1 MPRVVHFELPVEDPQ
16 RAARF
21 YSEVFGWNFNQWDG
35 PEEYWLTCTGHQ
47 SQPGIDGGMM
57 RRCSETPAKTPINVL
72 DVPSVDEY
80 VGKVEAAGG
89 KIVMPKMAVPGVGYV
104 AYFQDT
110 EGIVSGMMQF
120 DKSATA

>member
-21 YSEVFGWNFNQWDG
+21 YSDVFGWNVNSWDG
-35 PEEYWLTCTGHQ
+35 TQEYWLTTTGED
-47 SQPGIDGGMM
+47 SQPGINGGIM
-57 RRCSETPAKTPINVL
+57 RRCAEFPVKNPINVL

-80 VGKVEAAGG
+80 ASKVEAAGG
-89 KIVMPKMAVPGVGYV
+89 KIVMPRTAVPGVGYV
-104 AYFQDT
+104 AYFEDT

-120 DKSATA
+120 DQNAA